1 MLPKNPQLCTSLL
14 NVGANTDWLAIG
26 DKLAPVVVAGT
37 GALSFA
43 WTVLTS
49 RQQQALSRVR
59 NAVEKIRQMRH
70 LGLALTS
77 GGLALAATLLQFLY
91 ILPVPFNILFS
102 SASILCGF
110 ITLTLFLIGHISA
123 IRESPIPLPIAIRS
137 ILEIEKR
144 SSESHRYSFGN
155 MHIPSVSKLYV
166 PRRGQNWNWS
176 AAQEGAAKAATETAT
191 IEAILRR
198 HRHSVIVAGPGGGKS
213 TIASWIVGQ
222 SARWWLNATRKEKTS
237 RAPYGPII
245 AIYLH
250 ASDLGSEGI
259 EESIAS
265 RYLKIG
271 ISQITSDHLRRP
283 PLPGVDWLVF
293 VDGIDELSEL
303 NRRSTVLNTL
313 ASYLSDP
320 SSPMRIVVATR
331 PLPIGEIAELRSPHV
346 GQMHLRPFDRDDIRE
361 FARNWFFARAEYP
374 AHLRETEDKVE
385 KFNNSIRAAGLT
397 GMMRVPLLVAMA
409 ALVYERNAGSKLPT
423 TRSDLYREYISL
435 LLSARVPDWT
445 VYTRHGSEEPISDP
459 SSFSTWLR
467 GVMPELLLALAVARV
482 QDAGCSLM
490 QVARDW
496 IKQELSTDRLAEPEW
511 PWIGALHSA
520 LIATS
525 VLEAVGSEI
534 EFLHQSIAEYLSA
547 DQHARDVDFKGLIAE
562 IADPARRSLAL
573 FSLARS
579 GLKVDAV
586 TEGLLQDGDA
596 LSAGHVLAEGFSLD
610 DGLQQRIVAGLLKHV
625 RDEDPSA
632 IECIAVLTDLAVNES
647 VCNTLVGV
655 VEDSVEE
662 PWIRALIADSLSE
675 LYPDLGVRMLR
686 AVATDRR
693 SGYDASQ
700 IWATQRLQVRGDEF
714 ASRIRREIDAAKPR
728 ESSRQGRLAEH
739 AARRIALDPRTPP
752 EERIEAAAKLADND
766 SLEVLRQVAAWSAD
780 VDVRERA
787 AAARLLLERGDAVG
801 RSTLEEIAK
810 DRKLDESVRRMAA
823 LSLSSED
830 KNAELSVLRERAQDR
845 GLDPWRRRMAAEALA
860 RREDPS
866 GLKILRVLVDDERI
880 DPFERYAVAQS
891 LARYGDKIGIDYLL
905 TMSQDSHGEYDER
918 YSAATAV
925 ARSDA
930 RRGEEALAKL
940 AADAA
945 ADPWERRMA
954 AQVLFSTTGAQ
965 VSIEALTSIAA
976 DRSIAADERYEAAL
990 VLFDDDLAGGID
1002 VLRELA
1008 LESDNG
1014 FRVRYNSALALLE
1027 KGHKVGFEIMR
1038 HLAQDVSYMSD
1049 DRRLAARVLAE
1060 YRDEVGLTTL
1070 RNLARSSSEDVNE
1083 RRQAALALAKL
1094 GDSEGVQLLQVL
1106 LDSAAW

>member
-1 MLPKNPQLCTSLL
+1 MGTH
-14 NVGANTDWLAIG
+14 TDWLAIG
-26 DKLAPVVVAGT
+26 DNLAPVVAAGT

-43 WTVLTS
+43 WTVFTS
-49 RQQQALSRVR
+49 RQQRALPRVKD
-59 NAVEKIRQMRH
+59 AVERIRQMRH
-70 LGLALTS
+70 LRLAVTSAGLAI
-77 GGLALAATLLQFLY
+77 AATALQFFY
-91 ILPVPFNILFS
+91 SFSASFNMLLS

-110 ITLTLFLIGHISA
+110 VTLILFLMGHISA
-123 IRESPIPLPIAIRS
+123 RRDSPIPLPVAIRS
-137 ILEIEKR
+137 ILEVQKR
-144 SSESHRYSFGN
+144 SSERHRYNFGSI
-155 MHIPSVSKLYV
+155 HIPSVSKLYV
-166 PRRGQNWNWS
+166 PRRGQDWNWS
-176 AAQEGAAKAATETAT
+176 EAQEATAKAVTETTT
-191 IEAILRR
+191 IEAVIRSY
-198 HRHSVIVAGPGGGKS
+198 RHSVIVAGPGGGKS
-213 TIASWIVGQ
+213 TIASWVVGQ
-222 SARWWLNATRKEKTS
+222 SARWWLNATRKDKFS

-259 EESIAS
+259 EESIVS
-265 RYLKIG
+265 RYLKMG
-271 ISQITSDHLRRP
+271 ISQIASDDLRRP

-293 VDGIDELSEL
+293 VDGVDELLEL

-331 PLPIGEIAELRSPHV
+331 PLPIGEIAELRSPYVSHL
-346 GQMHLRPFDRDDIRE
+346 HLRPFDRDDIRE

-374 AHLRETEDKVE
+374 SHPRESEEEVE
-385 KFNNSIRAAGLT
+385 RFSNSIRAAGLT
-397 GMMRVPLLVAMA
+397 GMMRVPLLVTMA

-445 VYTRHGSEEPISDP
+445 LDTRHGSKEPISDP

-467 GVMPELLLALAVARV
+467 GVMPELLLVLAVARV
-482 QDAGCSLM
+482 QDAGSSLM

-496 IKQELSTDRLAEPEW
+496 IKQELSTDQLAEPEW
-511 PWIGALHSA
+511 PWIGALYSS

-525 VLEAVGSEI
+525 VLETAGSEI

-562 IADPARRSLAL
+562 LADPARRSLAL

-579 GLKVDAV
+579 GLKINEVA
-586 TEGLLQDGDA
+586 ENLLQDDDA
-596 LSAGHVLAEGFSLD
+596 LSAGHIMAEGFSLD
-610 DGLQQRIVAGLLKHV
+610 DGLQQRIVDGLLKHI

-632 IECIAVLTDLAVNES
+632 IECIAILTDLAVNDR
-647 VCNTLVGV
+647 VCKRLIGI
-655 VEDSVEE
+655 VEDSVEA

-675 LYPDLGVRMLR
+675 LYPDLGVRLLR

-693 SGYDASQ
+693 SGHDASRV
-700 IWATQRLQVRGDEF
+700 WATQRLQVRGDEF
-714 ASRIRREIDAAKPR
+714 ANRIRREIDVAGSR

-739 AARRIALDPRTPP
+739 AARRIALDPQTPP
-752 EERIEAAAKLADND
+752 EQRIAAAAELADND
-766 SLEVLRQVAAWSAD
+766 ALEVLRQVAAWSAD

-787 AAARLLLERGDAVG
+787 AAARLLLERGDALG
-801 RSTLEEIAK
+801 RSILEEIAK
-810 DRKLDESVRRMAA
+810 DRRIDESVRRMAA

-845 GLDPWRRRMAAEALA
+845 GLDPWRRRMAAAALA
-860 RREDPS
+860 RREDPA

-880 DPFERYAVAQS
+880 EPFERYEAAQS
-891 LARYGDKIGIDYLL
+891 LASYGDKVGIDYLL
-905 TMSQDSHGEYDER
+905 IMSQDSHGDYDKR
-918 YSAATAV
+918 YSAATAL

-930 RRGEEALAKL
+930 RRGEDALAKL
-940 AADAA
+940 AADDA

-954 AQVLFSTTGAQ
+954 AQVLFSTTRAQ
-965 VSIEALTSIAA
+965 VSIDALASIAA

-990 VLFDDDLAGGID
+990 VLFDVNLAGGAD
-1002 VLRELA
+1002 VLRALA
-1008 LESDNG
+1008 LDIENG
-1014 FRVRYNSALALLE
+1014 FRVRYHSALALLE

-1038 HLAQDVSYMSD
+1038 HLAQDVSHMSD

-1070 RNLARSSSEDVNE
+1070 RDLARSDSEDVNE

-1094 GDSEGVQLLQVL
+1094 GDSEGVRLLQWL
-1106 LDSAAW
+1106 LDSPAW